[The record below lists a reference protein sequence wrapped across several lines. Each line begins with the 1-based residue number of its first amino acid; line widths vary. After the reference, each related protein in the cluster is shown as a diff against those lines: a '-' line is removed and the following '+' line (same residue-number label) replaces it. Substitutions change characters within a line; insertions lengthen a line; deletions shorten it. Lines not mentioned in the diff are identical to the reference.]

1 METRLPPEPEPS
13 LSSTSTSPPS
23 ALQDPDSTIT
33 PYSAPFTEGEDILVH
48 LEDGLIY
55 FGVVV
60 EVEQEQ
66 GQCLVRFG
74 DCTERWSSF
83 DELRRLGGV
92 SDDESTPP
100 STPAPAEPVGIE
112 ALHAQLAEI
121 ETAWQEEVKL
131 PVHVEEARRQ
141 LNYNWDSLEWDEAHQ
156 RNSVETYCY
165 CGERGDWY
173 KKMLQCGDC
182 LQWFHQE
189 CIRSLDHPLLCG
201 DRFWAFTCTLCN
213 GTHEETIKR
222 LDITMV
228 DALHLVIFN
237 LILSKNQKFHDLET
251 SILPFLK
258 KKMKYLSANSAT
270 FKGHRFDLET
280 VSKVLATNKGRFMC
294 GSETGKQASFWGL
307 RRLTAPW
314 LPNKFVLQR
323 PKYAQWKLPGPRLKE
338 TLIQPNNKKGVFHRK
353 SGKQPNGGRRGLS
366 KPAMKNPLK
375 RCRPKDLL
383 DSDSDASN
391 YSTLDF
397 LIKTPSDFMG
407 PNNPF
412 RLMGPP
418 SSCGSRS
425 SSIQGT
431 PGTTTPGSLGDGH
444 QGSPT
449 SQATSEAESRTDL
462 LQSVQDILNVSIK
475 EEPTMPRLESM
486 EPPTPG
492 EEAASPAGDSEPS
505 GDDDETAVFK
515 IPGLISDFKSS
526 LSSYFAPT
534 SAKTRISR
542 GDRFTVKARRLIL
555 SGDIAYLIDWE
566 SPPSSTTT
574 TTTTTSSS
582 SS

>member
-1 METRLPPEPEPS
+1 METRLPPEPEYS

-23 ALQDPDSTIT
+23 ILPDPDSTIT

-83 DELRRLGGV
+83 DELRRLGGI
-92 SDDESTPP
+92 SDDECTPP
-100 STPAPAEPVGIE
+100 STPARPEPVGIE
-112 ALHAQLAEI
+112 ALHAQLAQI
-121 ETAWQEEVKL
+121 ETAWQEEIKL
-131 PVHVEEARRQ
+131 PAHVEEARRQ
-141 LNYNWDSLEWDEAHQ
+141 LNYSWDSLEWDEAHQ
-156 RNSVETYCY
+156 RNSAETYCY

-189 CIRSLDHPLLCG
+189 CIRALDHPLLCG

-213 GTHEETIKR
+213 GTHEETIRR

-314 LPNKFVLQR
+314 LPSKFILQR

-353 SGKQPNGGRRGLS
+353 NGKQPSGGRRGPNGLS

-375 RCRPKDLL
+375 RCRPKDL

-397 LIKTPSDFMG
+397 LIKTPSDFSG

-431 PGTTTPGSLGDGH
+431 PGTTTPGSLGDGLH
-444 QGSPT
+444 GSPT
-449 SQATSEAESRTDL
+449 SQTISDGRHLTIFLRATS
-462 LQSVQDILNVSIK
+462 N
-475 EEPTMPRLESM
+475 
-486 EPPTPG
+486 G
-492 EEAASPAGDSEPS
+492 
-505 GDDDETAVFK
+505 
-515 IPGLISDFKSS
+515 
-526 LSSYFAPT
+526 
-534 SAKTRISR
+534 
-542 GDRFTVKARRLIL
+542 
-555 SGDIAYLIDWE
+555 
-566 SPPSSTTT
+566 
-574 TTTTTSSS
+574 
-582 SS
+582 